1 MKHRERLQLALD
13 HKEGDRV
20 PVDLGGAIGC
30 LINIQ
35 SYERFKRHMGFASPA
50 LVLDP
55 LNQTAKVDEEV
66 LQRLDVDVRGLRPG
80 LIGPG
85 TPSTW
90 ERALDTTDE
99 WGVAWSKP
107 ASGYACDVG
116 APLRGDGLTVSD
128 LARYPWPDPADLA
141 RLAGLREEALRVR
154 RDTDYGIVLAMLLY
168 PFTQCQWLRG
178 LSNWLMDLA
187 GDRPF
192 AEALLDAVTEVIVA
206 AAELIVGEVGDLVDV
221 VCWGDDVSTQRGPM
235 ISPRMYAEVI
245 KPRHRR
251 MMEAIKRGT
260 SAKVFYHSC
269 GSARWLIPHLVD
281 IGVDILSPVQVTAA
295 EMDTALLKRDFG
307 KDICF
312 WGGGC
317 DSQEILP
324 FGTPEQ
330 VREEV
335 RRRVGDL
342 APGGGFVF
350 APIHHIAAG
359 VPPENVAAMY
369 EAALE
374 FGRYRS

>member
-1 MKHRERLQLALD
+1 
-13 HKEGDRV
+13 
-20 PVDLGGAIGC
+20 
-30 LINIQ
+30 
-35 SYERFKRHMGFASPA
+35 

-55 LNQTAKVDEEV
+55 LHQTAKVDEDV

-85 TPSTW
+85 SSSAW
-90 ERALDTTDE
+90 EQPLQFTDE

-107 ASGYACDVG
+107 ASGYACDLG
-116 APLRGDGLTVSD
+116 APLGGDGLTISD
-128 LARYPWPDPADLA
+128 LVRYPWPEPEKLA
-141 RLAGLREEALRVR
+141 RLPGLRQEALRLR
-154 RDTDYGIVLAMLLY
+154 KETDCATALAVTQY
-168 PFTQCQWLRG
+168 PFTQCQSLRG
-178 LSNWLMDLA
+178 LSNWLVDLA

-192 AEALLDAVTEVIVA
+192 AEALLDVVTEVIVA

-221 VCWGDDVSTQRGPM
+221 VCWGDDLSTQRGPM
-235 ISPRMYAEVI
+235 IHPRMYAEVI
-245 KPRHRR
+245 KPRHKRA
-251 MMEAIKRGT
+251 MEAIKRHT
-260 SAKVFYHSC
+260 QAKVFFHSC

-281 IGVDILSPVQVTAA
+281 IGVDILNPVQVTAA

-307 KDICF
+307 RDICF

-317 DSQEILP
+317 DSQETLP
-324 FGTPEQ
+324 FGTPDQ

-350 APIHHIAAG
+350 AAIHHIAAG
-359 VPPENVAAMY
+359 VPPENVEALY

-374 FGRYRS
+374 FGRYGN